1 MDFGGQA
8 QQVAIDRALGGLV
21 MVWIVAAICT
31 GLIASETRKRR
42 FWVWFAFSIL
52 AGPIA
57 WYWLIARAG
66 VPIPKALAVTCPH
79 CGKTTRSD
87 DKRCMF
93 CKKLRVPEEKDRAA
107 QLGET
112 AATMVFTA
120 RRLFGS
126 ARKVAEQQQQRRRRA
141 PDAKPPAPTPPG
153 PTPPEPTPPEPRTPA
168 AKTPER

>member
-57 WYWLIARAG
+57 WYWLIARETPLREGLRLERTPEPCALVIFG
-66 VPIPKALAVTCPH
+66 ATGDLTRRKLIPALYHLGHDRLLPANFAAV
-79 CGKTTRSD
+79 G
-87 DKRCMF
+87 F
-93 CKKLRVPEEKDRAA
+93 
-107 QLGET
+107 
-112 AATMVFTA
+112 A
-120 RRLFGS
+120 RRDWSDESFRAEMKEAVGAFAGS
-126 ARKVAEQQQQRRRRA
+126 V
-141 PDAKPPAPTPPG
+141 
-153 PTPPEPTPPEPRTPA
+153 
-168 AKTPER
+168 